1 MNKGMADPLHVISTL
16 CIGRI
21 ISIEQG
27 GWWSAGM
34 ALDRMGLSRGM
45 TCSDSRIY
53 LVPSALTNNHLS
65 TVINRWL
72 PRKM

>member
-34 ALDRMGLSRGM
+34 AVDRMGLSRGM

-53 LVPSALTNNHLS
+53 LVPSALNSQPLVHS
-65 TVINRWL
+65 HQQMAA
-72 PRKM
+72 P